1 MAAIPT
7 GPVVE
12 SVAVYRAMP
21 GIVFAPVGG
30 IVSESAFV
38 RRESAPQRESACE
51 ASSDRLGNL
60 ENSVRTINERM
71 VLLED
76 SIRLQ
81 NELLLKLKTKL
92 LDE

>member
-1 MAAIPT
+1 MAAIPA

-30 IVSESAFV
+30 VMSESAFV
-38 RRESAPQRESACE
+38 RRESAPHRETSCE
-51 ASSDRLGNL
+51 ASSDRLSNL
-60 ENSVRTINERM
+60 ENSVRTINARM
-71 VLLED
+71 DLIQE
-76 SIRLQ
+76 SIRTQ
-81 NELLLKLKTKL
+81 NELLVKLKTKL